1 MVQLH
6 TVLFSDKL
14 VFSRAPPHLLCPAT
28 HSLLRP
34 GGTAGQPILGGI
46 ESEGVSEVMVV
57 VTRYS
62 GGIKLGTGG
71 LCRAYG
77 GGSRLCLQAAERCAG
92 SYCRTLLTTFVLARV
107 E

>member
-1 MVQLH
+1 MPARRK
-6 TVLFSDKL
+6 TIVLPSPPPPRQ
-14 VFSRAPPHLLCPAT
+14 SRST
-28 HSLLRP
+28 TK

-77 GGSRLCLQAAERCAG
+77 GASRMCLQAAER
-92 SYCRTLLTTFVLARV
+92 
-107 E
+107 

>member
-1 MVQLH
+1 MI
-6 TVLFSDKL
+6 K
-14 VFSRAPPHLLCPAT
+14 
-28 HSLLRP
+28 

-77 GGSRLCLQAAERCAG
+77 GASRLCLQAAERCGVMSSVTVCVCFFFYFQIIEKKFQVFWLWWVGEVYCFFLG
-92 SYCRTLLTTFVLARV
+92 SIYEHSCS
-107 E
+107 